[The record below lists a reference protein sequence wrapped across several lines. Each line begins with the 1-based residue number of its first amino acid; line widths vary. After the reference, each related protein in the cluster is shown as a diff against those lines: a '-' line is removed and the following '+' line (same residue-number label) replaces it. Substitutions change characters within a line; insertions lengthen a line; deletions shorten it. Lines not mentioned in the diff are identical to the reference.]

1 MKKLIVLFLVL
12 TMLAVL
18 VPACAQD
25 EGGEAENGA
34 QNGTVESNGENG
46 TEANPPV
53 TETSGNYTD
62 EMKLPHDVDMSP
74 EDGADSVEREG
85 DHPGSP
91 YFSRLDYYNMES
103 TDTLTI
109 LSHFK
114 TLQQS
119 TEWSCGVTSALMVLN
134 WYDALG
140 DYNEQT
146 LAELRS
152 NGLAP
157 EATSLRQLLEIF
169 EGVGGFDLYSTFDC
183 KDNVAEVFTPDF
195 IQETLAE
202 GTPIMIGWNDWGGH
216 WQVIIGYDNMGT
228 ETLQDDV
235 LIVADPYDTTDHN
248 QDGYGTYGAERF
260 LYNITLYDFFPEE
273 ELNDMVF
280 AIATPSEQ

>member
-1 MKKLIVLFLVL
+1 
-12 TMLAVL
+12 
-18 VPACAQD
+18 
-25 EGGEAENGA
+25 
-34 QNGTVESNGENG
+34 
-46 TEANPPV
+46 
-53 TETSGNYTD
+53 
-62 EMKLPHDVDMSP
+62 MKLPYAVDMSP

-85 DHPGSP
+85 DHPDSP

-183 KDNVAEVFTPDF
+183 QDNVAEVFTPDF

-260 LYNITLYDFFPEE
+260 LYNFTLYDFFPEE